1 MQKIVP
7 FLWFNGQAEEA
18 MNLYVLVFPNSKVGT
33 VTRQGDQVF
42 SVEFELD
49 GVSFYGLNG
58 GPMFSFTPAISM
70 FVPCQT
76 QAEIDRLW
84 QALLA
89 GGGRESQ
96 CGWLQDRFGLSWQI
110 VPAQLTAL
118 LRDPDPAKAGRT
130 MQAMM
135 GMVKLDIA
143 ALQRAHAG
151 G

>member
-18 MNLYVLVFPNSKVGT
+18 MNLYVATFPNSKAGT

-58 GPMFSFTPAISM
+58 GPMYSFTPAISM
-70 FVPCQT
+70 FVRCQT
-76 QAEIDRLW
+76 QDEVDTLW
-84 QALLA
+84 HKLLA
-89 GGGRESQ
+89 GGGVENR

-110 VPAQLTAL
+110 VPVQLTTL
-118 LRDPDPAKAGRT
+118 LRDPDPVKAGRV

-143 ALQRAHAG
+143 ALQQAHAG
-151 G
+151 A